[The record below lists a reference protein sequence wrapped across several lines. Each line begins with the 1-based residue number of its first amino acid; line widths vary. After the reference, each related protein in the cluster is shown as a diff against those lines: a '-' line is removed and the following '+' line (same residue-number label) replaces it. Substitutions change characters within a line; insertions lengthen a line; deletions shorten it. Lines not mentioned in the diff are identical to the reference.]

1 MNFAIPFTRKFK
13 YLNDENL
20 QLNIV
25 YKPKIKELSDFIAA
39 HGQNHRINIFIEEKI
54 EDDRDLPIFQTLLET
69 YPNYK
74 IVICLP
80 YYSKELEQKMNDNN
94 IPHYY
99 SEIVTDWDTFNGFLE
114 LNITDIFIG
123 ENICFFIP
131 YASEKAKK
139 KQVFLRA
146 FCNICQSPWENTPSL
161 KNFFVRPEDI
171 ELYENY
177 IDTFEFFFNTFDSLK
192 LNVLYEI
199 YKQDQKWFGLLNEII
214 LGLKEDID
222 NRFLISYFGERRLS
236 CRKRC
241 MYEQEPTCHI
251 CDRIAELSRTL
262 KDKNLYVTIE
272 KENNGDKENGN

>member
-13 YLNDENL
+13 YLKDENL

-25 YKPKIKELSDFIAA
+25 YKPKIKELNDFIAA
-39 HGQNHRINIFIEEKI
+39 YGQNHRINIFVEEKI
-54 EDDRDLPIFQTLLET
+54 EDERDFEIFKTLLET
-69 YPNYK
+69 YPTYK
-74 IVICLP
+74 IIFCLP
-80 YYSKELEQKMNDNN
+80 YYSQQLESKLNKNN

-123 ENICFFIP
+123 ENLCFYIP
-131 YASEKAKK
+131 QVSEKAKK
-139 KQVFLRA
+139 KQLFLRT

-161 KNFFVRPEDI
+161 KNFFIRPEDI

-177 IDTFEFFFNTFDSLK
+177 IDTFEFFFDTFDSIK
-192 LNVLYEI
+192 LNVLYEV
-199 YKQDQKWFGLLNEII
+199 YKQDKKWFGLLNEII
-214 LGLKEDID
+214 LNLKDDID

-241 MYEQEPTCHI
+241 AYETEPTCHI
-251 CDRIAELSRTL
+251 CDRIKELSEQL
-262 KDKNLYVTIE
+262 KDKELYVTLI
-272 KENNGDKENGN
+272 KENNGNEESSD